1 MSARQQR
8 RQRADE
14 DAEVSSNADLE
25 APSTMQFD
33 AVTTATP
40 LGGVAVPEF
49 TARTDVATV
58 TTPAAARARHVVA
71 TMACSVGEQ
80 GGAMAAA
87 ERRARAEVFG
97 GNLL

>member
-1 MSARQQR
+1 MGARQQR
-8 RQRADE
+8 RQRAGE

-49 TARTDVATV
+49 TARTDVT
-58 TTPAAARARHVVA
+58 
-71 TMACSVGEQ
+71 
-80 GGAMAAA
+80 A
-87 ERRARAEVFG
+87 ERRSRAEVFG